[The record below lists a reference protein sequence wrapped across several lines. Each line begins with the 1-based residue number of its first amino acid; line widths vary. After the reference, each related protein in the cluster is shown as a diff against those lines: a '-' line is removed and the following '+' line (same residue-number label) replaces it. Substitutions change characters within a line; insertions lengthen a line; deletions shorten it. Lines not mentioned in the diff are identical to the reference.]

1 MPPLWLVALI
11 LAAAAPF
18 CAAGL
23 QAVLETMLRRRTS
36 EVLAKARS
44 TQPAGQGPEK
54 AGQVLEKGAHGEGA
68 GTNRG

>member
-23 QAVLETMLRRRTS
+23 QAVLETTLRRRTS

-44 TQPAGQGPEK
+44 ARPAE
-54 AGQVLEKGAHGEGA
+54 QVRDEKGTPHGKDP
-68 GTNRG
+68 GTNHGC

>member
-11 LAAAAPF
+11 VAAAAPF

-44 TQPAGQGPEK
+44 AQPTQQAPEE
-54 AGQVLEKGAHGEGA
+54 VLARGKAHGEGTEPNH
-68 GTNRG
+68 G

>member
-44 TQPAGQGPEK
+44 TQPAQPPEK
-54 AGQVLEKGAHGEGA
+54 VLEQVLDKDA